1 MAEQQTWQWPS
12 RIALLAD
19 RSERNFYFTCKRCLD
34 VIAAGALFV
43 LLVPLFL
50 LIAVMI
56 KLESPGP
63 VCFTQERVGA
73 KRQSAGGRAFWLV
86 QNFTLYKFRSMVKN
100 ADSSVHEAYVRDF
113 VEGRASP
120 SHQNGGTFKLSN
132 NPRVSRVGR
141 LLRQLSLEAMKTLL
155 YVVYGEMR
163 LVALRY

>member
-19 RSERNFYFTCKRCLD
+19 RSERNYYFTCKRCLD

-50 LIAVMI
+50 LIAVII
-56 KLESPGP
+56 KLDSPGP
-63 VCFTQERVGA
+63 VFFTQERVGA

-100 ADSSVHEAYVRDF
+100 ADYSVTEAYVRVF
-113 VEGRASP
+113 G
-120 SHQNGGTFKLSN
+120 
-132 NPRVSRVGR
+132 VGDCIH
-141 LLRQLSLEAMKTLL
+141 SSSKW
-155 YVVYGEMR
+155 
-163 LVALRY
+163 VALQL